1 MYTTRTRNHATSQS
15 GARPSRGQRVK
26 IAHAVDELLLDTV
39 SAGRRPMTL
48 RYYRQQLEAFARWCS
63 HEYVEYVHEVTPN
76 LLRRYMA
83 SRRGAGLSPDTADAA
98 YRALRRFFFFLVDAQ
113 VLSVSPLATIGRSKQ
128 ELPVKSAFHPHEVAR
143 LVQGAGL
150 TRRDHA
156 FVLFL
161 LDTGARIGEALAVTW
176 DDIKWGRTTD
186 KDASVVLHR
195 TKNGRIREVPLSR
208 TALRALRRYRCSLD
222 NPKPNQPVWI
232 NAQMREAL
240 TPSGAR
246 QLCERLARQL
256 GIDQANPHKFRRTF
270 ALEMLRNGCD
280 AFRLARLLGHSNVSL
295 LHRYLP
301 ITSRDLHDIH
311 AESGPLSRY

>member
-1 MYTTRTRNHATSQS
+1 MRRS
-15 GARPSRGQRVK
+15 GEQRVK
-26 IAHAVDELLLDTV
+26 IAHAVDELLLDTI

-48 RYYRQQLEAFARWCS
+48 RYYRQQLEAFARWCH
-63 HEYVEYVHEVTPN
+63 HEYVEYVHEITPN

-83 SRRGAGLSPDTADAA
+83 GRRVAGLSPDTADAA

-128 ELPVKSAFHPHEVAR
+128 ELPVKSALHPQEVAR
-143 LVQGAGL
+143 LVQGTGL
-150 TRRDHA
+150 SRRDHA

-161 LDTGARIGEALAVTW
+161 LDTGARVGETLAVTW
-176 DDIKWGRTTD
+176 DDIKWGS
-186 KDASVVLHR
+186 KAYENASVVLHR

-208 TALRALRRYRCSLD
+208 IALGALRRYHGSLD
-222 NPKPNQPVWI
+222 NPCVNQPVWI
-232 NAQMREAL
+232 NAQTREPL

-246 QLCERLARQL
+246 QLCKRLARQL
-256 GIDQANPHKFRRTF
+256 GIGQANPHKFRRTF

-311 AESGPLSRY
+311 AESGLLSRY